1 MIGLKKIIVSALALT
16 IMGSVSSI
24 TMPDKGIIA
33 DAASIPAIEYPTSV
47 TESSDGKEIIL
58 KWDLTKLNN
67 SSRTW
72 LNKNKN
78 NTILLN
84 YKTYGF
90 NPYYGDKYDGMKAAT
105 KSGNTY
111 TVKIRANKSNDLK
124 IKYYDSQSGKTGSSK
139 IVCVYNKT
147 MNDNAFSGTEIWN
160 QAIYY
165 NNDTD
170 KPIRNIQVANGKV
183 KSPTSLVL
191 MTNEEEWNCCEREI
205 TKKTSFNSSNF
216 KVSGNNVIVKC
227 NLNNYIDNWYINSF
241 ANSYIN
247 KDANSGYR
255 KNARTYLIGSWTN
268 KYPASK
274 NISTTIKIA
283 KHTKGDNYINI
294 TATTGGGA
302 LTTKVN
308 KNVWLSQV
316 SKYMIYSG
324 NIKVKAKGYGCSSVK
339 TYTVPFTYIDMGTSK
354 TIKEST
360 KKGINLLYSINNVDY
375 SSRKPIVY
383 TDGTK
388 RSIDFYMSPDP
399 TKNPTLC

>member
-1 MIGLKKIIVSALALT
+1 MEQNENQDRIPPRVLAV
-16 IMGSVSSI
+16 I
-24 TMPDKGIIA
+24 
-33 DAASIPAIEYPTSV
+33 
-47 TESSDGKEIIL
+47 
-58 KWDLTKLNN
+58 
-67 SSRTW
+67 
-72 LNKNKN
+72 
-78 NTILLN
+78 LN